1 MAAGKLII
9 IEGSDGSGKATQTEL
24 LCRRLRTDGRSV
36 MAVAF
41 PDYSSESS
49 ALVKMYLRGDFGA
62 KADAVNPY
70 AASAFYAVDRVAS
83 YERKWKGF
91 LVAGG
96 IVLADR
102 YTTSNMLYQ
111 MIKINDPAEKEE
123 YLDWL
128 WEFEFHKLG
137 LPEPDGV
144 ILLDV
149 PQDVSER
156 LMAVRTGKTGGE
168 TGDIHEKDRDFLR
181 KCHAAYGELADK
193 YGWQKVACAVDG
205 ELRSAESIHEDIYRL
220 VADII
225 K

>member
-1 MAAGKLII
+1 M
-9 IEGSDGSGKATQTEL
+9 
-24 LCRRLRTDGRSV
+24 
-36 MAVAF
+36 
-41 PDYSSESS
+41 
-49 ALVKMYLRGDFGA
+49 
-62 KADAVNPY
+62 
-70 AASAFYAVDRVAS
+70 
-83 YERKWKGF
+83 
-91 LVAGG
+91 
-96 IVLADR
+96 
-102 YTTSNMLYQ
+102 
-111 MIKINDPAEKEE
+111 
-123 YLDWL
+123 
-128 WEFEFHKLG
+128 
-137 LPEPDGV
+137 

-220 VADII
+220 VADSI

>member
-91 LVAGG
+91 LAAGG

-156 LMAVRTGKTGGE
+156 LMAVRTGKPAAKREIFMKKIVIFFANAIPHTVNWLINTAGR
-168 TGDIHEKDRDFLR
+168 KFLVPLTVNCVLPNLFM
-181 KCHAAYGELADK
+181 KMYID
-193 YGWQKVACAVDG
+193 WFQT
-205 ELRSAESIHEDIYRL
+205 S
-220 VADII
+220 
-225 K
+225 

>member
-24 LCRRLRTDGRSV
+24 LRRRLRTDGHSV

-41 PDYSSESS
+41 PNYSSESS

-91 LVAGG
+91 LAAGG

-128 WEFEFHKLG
+128 WDFEFHKLG

-205 ELRSAESIHEDIYRL
+205 ELRSAESIHEDVYRL